1 MLSQFKNLSTKIDG
15 RYATDVELQF
25 IADYVG
31 SYTLRKHVYQ
41 KLQSLESKIVN
52 EVFERIQSTAPKL
65 LERGDQNLVNKWKQD
80 TVRVL
85 RYSAIAVLLDDAE
98 LHQERFLFWFQTVMR
113 AFGTQKSCD
122 VTYRLMQEVIQNHL
136 QPLEFQIV
144 QPIIELNRAA
154 LGAAA

>member
-1 MLSQFKNLSTKIDG
+1 MLSQFKHLSTKIDG
-15 RYATDVELQF
+15 RYATDAELQF
-25 IADYVG
+25 IADYIS
-31 SYTLRKHVYQ
+31 SYTLRKHIYV
-41 KLQSLESKIVN
+41 KLQSLESKIVS
-52 EVFERIQSTAPKL
+52 EVFERIRSVDPKL
-65 LERGDQNLVNKWKQD
+65 QEKGDQNLVNKWKQD
-80 TVRVL
+80 TIRVL

-122 VTYRLMQEVIQNHL
+122 VTYSVMQDVIQKHL

-154 LGAAA
+154 LGTAA